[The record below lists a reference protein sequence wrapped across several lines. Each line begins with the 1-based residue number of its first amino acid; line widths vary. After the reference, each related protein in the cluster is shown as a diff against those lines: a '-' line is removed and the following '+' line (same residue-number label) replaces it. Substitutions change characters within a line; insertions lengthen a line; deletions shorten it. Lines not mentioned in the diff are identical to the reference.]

1 MNLAKRKLEFIQEF
15 LKLQN
20 EEAVSRMETMLKNEI
35 ADEPRSEGYRR
46 IKEELNQRIQQSE
59 SDFRNNRYK
68 SSEELLSKLE

>member
-35 ADEPRSEGYRR
+35 ADEPRSEDYRR
-46 IKEELNQRIQQSE
+46 IKKELNQRIQQSE

>member
-1 MNLAKRKLEFIQEF
+1 VNLAKRKLEFIQEF

-35 ADEPRSEGYRR
+35 ADEPQSEDYRR